1 MPDSSANVALRT
13 SLAYWLVSI
22 LWILLSDRALILLLA
37 DQEAVN
43 RMQTYKGWAF
53 VTVTAL
59 FLYVV
64 VRAQLGR
71 WEREAESRSQAERSL
86 REREAQ
92 YRAVVETSTDGFW
105 VTDLEGRIL
114 EVNDAYV
121 RRSGY
126 SREELLGMRVVDI
139 DAQESPEETAARIAR
154 IEHEGNDL
162 FETRQ
167 RTKDGS
173 LWQAEIN
180 VSYWPIAGGR
190 LFAFIR
196 DVHQRKRSEL
206 LLRVR
211 LQLAELAR
219 RGDVEDLMQT
229 ALDTAVLYTGSRIGV
244 LHLVDADQDNLTLQA
259 WSGGGAGD
267 AQPHL
272 DRPRRYPVGKA
283 GVWAQCMR
291 TRAAVVQ
298 NDVAGLHPGEGIP
311 EDYAPRKRHMAV
323 PVIRDGRVMA
333 VICAADKPADYAQ
346 GDVEVVDALGA
357 MMVDMVA
364 HQRAEEQLRK
374 FSRVVEQSAA
384 SIVITDLD
392 GTTEY
397 VNPKFC
403 ELTGYTREEALGV
416 NPRIVR
422 SGLTPPEVYAG
433 LWRTITAGGVWRGE
447 LANRKK
453 NGEIFWEQVS
463 ISPVVDAGGRI
474 THFVAV
480 KQDIS
485 AVKQAEEALRAS
497 ELRLRT
503 IVDNLPALIGYVDAS
518 EQLRFVNRAYSD
530 WYGLSEEDL
539 LGRTV
544 RDLVGED
551 GYLMVRG
558 HIRTALERGEV
569 VRYELALRIRGEPRQ
584 LLTTYV
590 PDVGPE
596 GKTRGY
602 YVMAEDVTEFK
613 QAEGKIREL
622 NETLERRV
630 AERTAELEAANRQL
644 ESFSYSVSHDLRA
657 PLRAIAGFSDLLME
671 HARGEL
677 SQDHSKMLERVAR
690 NVEKMNSLID
700 DLLSFSR
707 TSRAALEPTSFDLAE
722 LVREVSEGLEAAYPS
737 ARIEIRALP
746 RVSGDRALLRQ
757 VLANLIGN
765 ALKFSSKVE
774 EPRVEVGQIRRDGGT
789 IIYVR
794 DNGVGFDMAY
804 GDKLFGVFQ
813 RLHRTDEFEGTGV
826 GLAIVEQVIRRHGG
840 RVWAEAAPGKG
851 ATFYFTL
858 PAAS

>member
-1 MPDSSANVALRT
+1 MPDSPAKVALRT
-13 SLAYWLVSI
+13 SLAYWLVAV
-22 LWILLSDRALILLLA
+22 LWILLSDRALVLLLS

-43 RMQTYKGWAF
+43 SMQTYKGWAF

-59 FLYVV
+59 LLYAV
-64 VRAQLGR
+64 VRVQLVR
-71 WEREAESRSQAERSL
+71 WEHEAESRSRAERSL

-105 VTDLEGRIL
+105 VTDMEGRIL
-114 EVNDAYV
+114 EVNDAYL

-126 SREELLGMRVVDI
+126 SREELLGMRITDL
-139 DAQESPEETAARIAR
+139 DAQESPEETAAHIAKIGR
-154 IEHEGNDL
+154 GGNDL

-173 LWQAEIN
+173 LWQVEVNAA
-180 VSYWPIAGGR
+180 YWPIAGGR
-190 LFAFIR
+190 MFAFIR

-229 ALDTAVLYTGSRIGV
+229 ALDTAVLYTGSRVGV
-244 LHLVDADQDNLTLQA
+244 LHLVDAGQDNLTLQA
-259 WSGGGAGD
+259 WSAGGAGD
-267 AQPHL
+267 ARPNG
-272 DRPRRYPVGKA
+272 PRRYPVSTA
-283 GVWAQCMR
+283 GVWAHCMR
-291 TRAAVVQ
+291 THAAVVH
-298 NDVAGLHPGEGIP
+298 NEVAGLPRGEGLP
-311 EDYAPRKRHMAV
+311 EDYAPRKRQMAV
-323 PVIRDGRVMA
+323 PVIRDGLVIA
-333 VICAADKPADYAQ
+333 VICVADKPSDYAQ
-346 GDVEVVDALGA
+346 GDVEVADALGA

-403 ELTGYTREEALGV
+403 ELTGYTREEALGA

-447 LANRKK
+447 LANCKK

-518 EQLRFVNRAYSD
+518 EHLRFVNRAYSD

-544 RDLVGED
+544 RDLIGED
-551 GYLMVRG
+551 GYLQVRG
-558 HIRTALERGEV
+558 HIRTALERGEI

-590 PDVGPE
+590 PDVRPDGH
-596 GKTRGY
+596 THGY

-671 HARGEL
+671 QARGEL
-677 SQDHSKMLERVAR
+677 SRDHSQMLDRVAH
-690 NVEKMNSLID
+690 NVQKMNALID

-707 TSRAALEPTSFDLAE
+707 TSRTALAPTSFDLAG
-722 LVREVSEGLEAAYPS
+722 LVREVSEGLEATYPS

-757 VLANLIGN
+757 VLVNLIGN
-765 ALKFSSKVE
+765 ALKFSSKVD
-774 EPRVEVGQIRRDGGT
+774 EPRVEVGQIQRDGGT

-826 GLAIVEQVIRRHGG
+826 GLAIVEQVLRRHGG

>member
-1 MPDSSANVALRT
+1 MPDSPARVALRT
-13 SLAYWLVSI
+13 SLAYWLISVA
-22 LWILLSDRALILLLA
+22 WILLSDRALVLILS

-43 RMQTYKGWAF
+43 SLQTYKGWAF
-53 VTVTAL
+53 VTVTAFL
-59 FLYVV
+59 LYVV
-64 VRAQLGR
+64 LRAQLMR
-71 WEREAESRSQAERSL
+71 REKEAENRSLAERSL

-92 YRAVVETSTDGFW
+92 YRAVIETSADGFW
-105 VTDLEGRIL
+105 VTDMKGRIL
-114 EVNDAYV
+114 EVNDAYL

-126 SREELLGMRVVDI
+126 SREELLGMHVSNI
-139 DAQESPEETAARIAR
+139 DAQESSEETADH
-154 IEHEGNDL
+154 IEKIRREGSAL
-162 FETRQ
+162 FETRH

-180 VSYWPIAGGR
+180 SSYWPIAGGR
-190 LFAFIR
+190 LFNFIR
-196 DVHQRKRSEL
+196 DIHQRKRSEM
-206 LLRVR
+206 LLRIR
-211 LQLAELAR
+211 LQLSDLAR

-229 ALDTAVLYTGSRIGV
+229 ALETAVLYTGSRIGV

-259 WSGGGAGD
+259 FSGAGARD
-267 AQPHL
+267 APPPSK
-272 DRPRRYPVGKA
+272 PRRYPVSQA
-283 GVWAQCMR
+283 GAWTQCI
-291 TRAAVVQ
+291 RARAPVVR
-298 NDVAGLHPGEGIP
+298 NAFAGLPGEGGLP
-311 EDYAPRKRHMAV
+311 DEYTPRKRYAAA
-323 PVIRDGRVMA
+323 PVIRNGLVMA
-333 VICAADKPADYAQ
+333 VICVADKSSDYGE
-346 GDVEVVDALGA
+346 GDVEVVNALGA

-384 SIVITDLD
+384 SIVITDLN
-392 GTTEY
+392 GATEY

-403 ELTGYTREEALGV
+403 ELTGYSREEALGA
-416 NPRIVR
+416 NPRILS
-422 SGLTPPEVYAG
+422 SGLTPREVYAE

-453 NGEIFWEQVS
+453 SGEIFWEQVS
-463 ISPVVDAGGRI
+463 ISPVVDAAGRI
-474 THFVAV
+474 THYVAV

-497 ELRLRT
+497 EVRLRT
-503 IVDNLPALIGYVDAS
+503 IVDNLPALIGYVDAA
-518 EQLRFVNRAYSD
+518 ERLRFVNRTYSD
-530 WYGLSEEDL
+530 WYGLPEADIV
-539 LGRTV
+539 GKTV
-544 RDLVGED
+544 RELVGED
-551 GYLMVRG
+551 GYAQVRD
-558 HIRTALERGEV
+558 HIRKALERGKI
-569 VRYELALRIRGEPRQ
+569 VRYELALRIRGESRQ
-584 LLTTYV
+584 LLATYV
-590 PDVGPE
+590 PDVGPD
-596 GKTRGY
+596 GRTRGY

-657 PLRAIAGFSDLLME
+657 PLRAIAGFSEMLVE
-671 HARGEL
+671 QARGEL
-677 SQDHSKMLERVAR
+677 SRDHAMLLERVAR
-690 NVEKMNSLID
+690 NVHKMNALID

-707 TSRAALEPTSFDLAE
+707 TSRAALEPTDFDLAA
-722 LVREVSEGLEAAYPS
+722 LVREVSEGLQATYPS

-765 ALKFSSKVE
+765 ALKFSSKAD
-774 EPRVEVGQIRRDGGT
+774 EPRVEVGQVRRDGGT
-789 IIYVR
+789 IVYVR
-794 DNGVGFDMAY
+794 DNGVGFDMSY
-804 GDKLFGVFQ
+804 SDKLFGVFQ

-826 GLAIVEQVIRRHGG
+826 GLAIVQQVVHRHGG

>member
-1 MPDSSANVALRT
+1 MPDSPAKVALRT
-13 SLAYWLVSI
+13 SLAYWLISV
-22 LWILLSDRALILLLA
+22 LWILLSDRALVAVLA

-43 RMQTYKGWAF
+43 SMQTYKGWAF

-59 FLYVV
+59 LLYVV

-71 WEREAESRSQAERSL
+71 WEHEAESRSRAERSL

-105 VTDLEGRIL
+105 VTDMEGRIL

-126 SREELLGMRVVDI
+126 SREELLDMRISDI
-139 DAQESPEETAARIAR
+139 DAQESPEEAATHIAR
-154 IEHEGNDL
+154 IERGGNDL

-167 RTKDGS
+167 RTRDGS
-173 LWQAEIN
+173 IWQVEVNA
-180 VSYWPIAGGR
+180 SYWPIAGGR
-190 LFAFIR
+190 MFAFIR
-196 DVHQRKRSEL
+196 DVHQRKRSEM

-211 LQLAELAR
+211 LQLSDLAR
-219 RGDVEDLMQT
+219 RGNVEELMQT
-229 ALDTAVLYTGSRIGV
+229 ALETAVLYTGSRIGV

-259 WSGGGAGD
+259 SSLGGARD
-267 AQPHL
+267 AQPP
-272 DRPRRYPVGKA
+272 RNKPRRYSVSQAGAWAHCIRARAPV
-283 GVWAQCMR
+283 VH
-291 TRAAVVQ
+291 
-298 NDVAGLHPGEGIP
+298 NDIAGLPGESGLP
-311 EDYAPRKRHMAV
+311 EEYAPRKRHMAV

-333 VICAADKPADYAQ
+333 VICVADKPADYAQ
-346 GDVEVVDALGA
+346 GDVEVVEALGA

-364 HQRAEEQLRK
+364 HQHAEEQLRK

-384 SIVITDLD
+384 SIVITDLE
-392 GTTEY
+392 GATEY

-403 ELTGYTREEALGV
+403 ELTGYSREEALGA
-416 NPRIVR
+416 NPRILS
-422 SGLTPPEVYAG
+422 SGLTPPGVYAE

-453 NGEIFWEQVS
+453 SGEIFWEQVS
-463 ISPVVDAGGRI
+463 ISPVVDAVGRI

-503 IVDNLPALIGYVDAS
+503 IVDNMPALIGYVDA
-518 EQLRFVNRAYSD
+518 EERLRFVNRAYSD
-530 WYGLSEEDL
+530 WYDLSGEDL

-544 RDLVGED
+544 RELVGED
-551 GYLMVRG
+551 GYANVRG
-558 HIRTALERGEV
+558 HIRTALERGSV
-569 VRYELALRIRGEPRQ
+569 VRYELALQIRGEPRQ

-590 PDVGPE
+590 PDVGPD
-596 GKTRGY
+596 GHTHGY
-602 YVMAEDVTEFK
+602 YVMADDVTEFK

-657 PLRAIAGFSDLLME
+657 PLRAIAGFSELLME
-671 HARGEL
+671 QARSEL
-677 SQDHSKMLERVAR
+677 SRDHSQMLDRVAR
-690 NVEKMNSLID
+690 NVQKMNALID

-707 TSRAALEPTSFDLAE
+707 TSRAALEPTSFDLAG
-722 LVREVSEGLEAAYPS
+722 LVREVSEGLEPTYPA

-757 VLANLIGN
+757 ALVNLIGN
-765 ALKFSSKVE
+765 ALKFSSKTDK
-774 EPRVEVGQIRRDGGT
+774 PRVEVGQIERDGGT
-789 IIYVR
+789 IVYVH
-794 DNGVGFDMAY
+794 DNGVGFDMTYA
-804 GDKLFGVFQ
+804 DKLFGVFQ

-826 GLAIVEQVIRRHGG
+826 GLAIVHQVIHRHGG
-840 RVWAEAAPGKG
+840 RVWVEAAPGKG

>member
-1 MPDSSANVALRT
+1 MPDNPANVALRT
-13 SLAYWLVSI
+13 SLAYWLISVV
-22 LWILLSDRALILLLA
+22 WILLSDKALVLILS

-43 RMQTYKGWAF
+43 SVQTYKGWAF

-59 FLYVV
+59 FLYIVL
-64 VRAQLGR
+64 RAQLGR
-71 WEREAESRSQAERSL
+71 REKEAENRSLAERSL

-92 YRAVVETSTDGFW
+92 YRAVIETSADGFW
-105 VTDLEGRIL
+105 VTDLEGRLL
-114 EVNDAYV
+114 EVNDGYL

-126 SREELLGMRVVDI
+126 SREELLGMRISDI
-139 DAQESPEETAARIAR
+139 DAQESAEETAAHIAK
-154 IEHEGNDL
+154 IERDGNDL

-190 LFAFIR
+190 FFAFVR
-196 DVHQRKRSEL
+196 DVHQRKRSEM

-211 LQLAELAR
+211 LQLSDLAR
-219 RGDVEDLMQT
+219 RGNVEELMQT
-229 ALDTAVLYTGSRIGV
+229 ALETAVLYTGSRIGV
-244 LHLVDADQDNLTLQA
+244 LHLVDADQDVLTLQA
-259 WSGGGAGD
+259 FSLAGARD
-267 AQPHL
+267 AQPP
-272 DRPRRYPVGKA
+272 RSKPRRYSVSQA
-283 GVWAQCMR
+283 GAWAHCI
-291 TRAAVVQ
+291 RARAPAVH
-298 NDVAGLHPGEGIP
+298 NDIAGLTGEGGLP
-311 EDYAPRKRHMAV
+311 DEYAPRRRHAAV
-323 PVIRDGRVMA
+323 PVVRNGLVMA
-333 VICAADKPADYAQ
+333 VICVADKSADYAQ
-346 GDVEVVDALGA
+346 GDVEVVDELGA

-364 HQRAEEQLRK
+364 HQHAEEQLRK

-384 SIVITDLD
+384 SIVITDLN
-392 GTTEY
+392 GATEY

-403 ELTGYTREEALGV
+403 ELTGYSREETLGA

-422 SGLTPPEVYAG
+422 SGLTPPEVYAE

-453 NGEIFWEQVS
+453 SGEIFWEQVS
-463 ISPVVDAGGRI
+463 ISPVVDAAGRI
-474 THFVAV
+474 THYVAV

-503 IVDNLPALIGYVDAS
+503 IVDNLPALIGYVDAA
-518 EQLRFVNRAYSD
+518 EHLRFVNRTYSD
-530 WYGLSEEDL
+530 WYGLTEAEL
-539 LGRTV
+539 VGKTV
-544 RDLVGED
+544 RELVGED
-551 GYLMVRG
+551 GYAQIRD
-558 HIRTALERGEV
+558 HIRKALERGEI
-569 VRYELALRIRGEPRQ
+569 VRHELALRIRGEPRQ
-584 LLTTYV
+584 LLATYV
-590 PDVGPE
+590 PDVGPD
-596 GKTRGY
+596 GRTHGY
-602 YVMAEDVTEFK
+602 YVMAADVTEFK

-657 PLRAIAGFSDLLME
+657 PLRAIAGFSEMLVE
-671 HARGEL
+671 QASGEL
-677 SQDHSKMLERVAR
+677 SPDHAMLLERVAR
-690 NVEKMNSLID
+690 NVHKMNALID

-707 TSRAALEPTSFDLAE
+707 TSRAALEPTNFDLAG
-722 LVREVSEGLEAAYPS
+722 LVREVSEGLQTTYPS

-765 ALKFSSKVE
+765 ALKFSSKAD
-774 EPRVEVGQIRRDGGT
+774 EPRVEVGQVRRDGGT
-789 IIYVR
+789 IVYVR
-794 DNGVGFDMAY
+794 DNGVGFDMSY
-804 GDKLFGVFQ
+804 SDKLFGVFQ
-813 RLHRTDEFEGTGV
+813 RLHRADEFEGTGV
-826 GLAIVEQVIRRHGG
+826 GLAIVQQVVHRHGG

-858 PAAS
+858 PATY